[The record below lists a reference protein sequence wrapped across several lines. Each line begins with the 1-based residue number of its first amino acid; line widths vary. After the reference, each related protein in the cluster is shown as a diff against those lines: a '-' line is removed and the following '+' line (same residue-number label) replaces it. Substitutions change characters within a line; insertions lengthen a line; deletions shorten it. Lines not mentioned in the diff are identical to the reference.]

1 MERNITIV
9 IIPQSIYFCSP
20 MSRYNVT
27 NIRSLPVSF
36 NAWIDETNVVFIIQV
51 SSDFLSDLDE
61 SSEGKF
67 VGKVRVKVVF
77 VVLEFVHLLNSIV
90 VVSDLWE

>member
-1 MERNITIV
+1 
-9 IIPQSIYFCSP
+9 
-20 MSRYNVT
+20 MSRNNVT
-27 NIRSLPVSF
+27 NIRSLPVTF

-90 VVSDLWE
+90 VVSNFWEREGVIIKFFSGDGEFWG